1 MASYRGIDH
10 HEGIPTTGAPGPDD
24 ATGSRGATSSGS
36 GGHDGHRPV
45 GDSEVAY
52 LVHRYLA
59 VNGFGRSLKEFE
71 EEAAVLLAPMKDVSE
86 RVDA

>member
-10 HEGIPTTGAPGPDD
+10 HEGIPTTGAPGPD
-24 ATGSRGATSSGS
+24 
-36 GGHDGHRPV
+36 
-45 GDSEVAY
+45 
-52 LVHRYLA
+52 LVHRSLA